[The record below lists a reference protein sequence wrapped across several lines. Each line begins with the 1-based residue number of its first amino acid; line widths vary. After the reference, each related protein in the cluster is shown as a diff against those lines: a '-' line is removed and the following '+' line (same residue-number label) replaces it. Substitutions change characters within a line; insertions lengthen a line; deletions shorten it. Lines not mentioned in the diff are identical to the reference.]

1 MTSVNL
7 QTLSDDALTDHL
19 AAWFN
24 QTLPLAEQR
33 RLLVAALRE
42 LAGGQPVD
50 PQRLAALAGVGVEQ
64 AVALLRQAAA
74 EWDQSGT
81 RLVGFGLT
89 STPTRHRFQV
99 HGHPLW
105 TWCAV
110 DALLFPV
117 LIGAPAQTTSPC
129 AATGDLVRIKAT
141 PTGVERVDPAGAV
154 VSIVTPA
161 VDLAE
166 VRQAVCAAQNLYRDA
181 DAAAAWQAAHPQALL
196 LPVAKGFGLFRR
208 AALRVWPELRAA

>member
-1 MTSVNL
+1 MRSVNL
-7 QTLSDDALTDHL
+7 HTLSDDALTEHL
-19 AAWFN
+19 AAWFT

-50 PQRLAALAGVGVEQ
+50 PPRLAVRAGVGVEQ
-64 AVALLRQAAA
+64 TVDLLRQAAA
-74 EWDQSGT
+74 EWDPSGT

-129 AATGDLVRIKAT
+129 AATGTPIRIQVT
-141 PTGVERVDPAGAV
+141 PTGVERVEPAGAV
-154 VSIVTPA
+154 VSIVTPS

-166 VRQAVCAAQNLYRDA
+166 VRQAVCAAQNFYRDA
-181 DAAAAWQAAHPQALL
+181 AAAAAWQAEHPQALL
-196 LPVAKGFGLFRR
+196 MPVAKGFALFRR

>member
-7 QTLSDDALTDHL
+7 HTLSDDALTDHL
-19 AAWFN
+19 AAWFT
-24 QTLPLAEQR
+24 QTLPLDEER

-50 PQRLAALAGVGVEQ
+50 PQRLAALAGMGVEQ
-64 AVALLRQAAA
+64 TVALLRQAAA
-74 EWDQSGT
+74 EWDHSGT

-129 AATGDLVRIKAT
+129 AATGTPIRIQAT

-161 VDLAE
+161 VDLAQ
-166 VRQAVCAAQNLYRDA
+166 VRQAVCAAQNFYRDA

-196 LPVAKGFGLFRR
+196 LPVAKGFALFRR